1 MGHDFRLNLNLKLR
15 LKLYF

>member
-1 MGHDFRLNLNLKLR
+1 LNLKLR